1 MFFFEGMTGIAERA
15 IMNTNERM
23 IRFVFVSGFL
33 AVLVL
38 EVWLLVRAVDVLL

>member
-1 MFFFEGMTGIAERA
+1 MTGIVERT

-33 AVLVL
+33 TVLVV
-38 EVWLLVRAVDVLL
+38 EVWLLVRAVGTLL

>member
-1 MFFFEGMTGIAERA
+1 MFFEGVTRIVERA

-38 EVWLLVRAVDVLL
+38 EVWLLVRAVELFL